1 MFHHS
6 AVHFLLANTATTT
19 VDKLVDVPR
28 LLDETA
34 GISARIANHRPGQT
48 LAFSGVWG
56 SIRSLFAAAL
66 ARQAP
71 HVLMLLPQAA
81 DADTVAGDA
90 IAFGLTDSVSLPL
103 SAAEVSASSIRDDDY
118 ADRLQVLQ
126 RLMRRDT
133 EYEGPLLVTAYIGG
147 AMQLVP
153 TPEKLE
159 ASTRKLCVGD
169 EVDPEEIRR
178 WLAEAGFSATTAVQ
192 LPGEF
197 ATRGGLLDIYS
208 ADQPQPIRIEWF
220 GDEIESIRRFD
231 PGSQRSIE
239 SLTHVEIAAVGV
251 SVDEDL
257 ADPYADPVNRGE
269 VASAQPTTSLGLL
282 TDYLPDDTLVVLV
295 DPQDA
300 KKSADALIQRTSAA
314 ANLVPFDELM
324 KSLAKYRLVTATSLA
339 EGHRDEVVDLHTST
353 ADAFAMSLDETRSRI
368 DTVAEG
374 HEVILVGDTPADGER
389 LTELLADTDAA
400 RQGRLHLVVAE
411 VSGGFRLVDAETL
424 VLTGAEL
431 FHRSPVRR
439 GRSRAR
445 GNRSAA

>member
-1 MFHHS
+1 M
-6 AVHFLLANTATTT
+6 
-19 VDKLVDVPR
+19 PR

-34 GISARIANHRPGQT
+34 GISARIASHQPGQT

-56 SIRSLFAAAL
+56 SVRGVFAAAL

-126 RLMRRDT
+126 QLMRRDA
-133 EYEGPLLVTAYIGG
+133 EYDGPLLVTAYIGG

-239 SLTHVEIAAVGV
+239 SLNHVEIAAVGV
-251 SVDEDL
+251 SNDEDSGRS
-257 ADPYADPVNRGE
+257 VRRSCQHWRSRNRPQR
-269 VASAQPTTSLGLL
+269 ATTLGLI

-300 KKSADALIQRTSAA
+300 KKSAEALIERTSEA
-314 ANLVPFDELM
+314 ANLVDFNSLM

-339 EGHRDEVVDLHTST
+339 EGHRDEVVDLQTST

-368 DTVAEG
+368 DTVA
-374 HEVILVGDTPADGER
+374 A
-389 LTELLADTDAA
+389 
-400 RQGRLHLVVAE
+400 
-411 VSGGFRLVDAETL
+411 
-424 VLTGAEL
+424 
-431 FHRSPVRR
+431 
-439 GRSRAR
+439 RAR
-445 GNRSAA
+445 SDSGR